1 MGKSIKELEQE
12 LLEACNYIQREINDN
27 SGNAECRGIFV
38 RYNPKDPKE
47 FDIVIRIRE
56 KECTT

>member
-1 MGKSIKELEQE
+1 MGKEIKILEQE